1 MSARE
6 HDEERAGASL
16 TYTCLNCSAR
26 LEGRSCKLR
35 CPRCGYFESCSDL
48 EPHPPIS
55 GAKPG

>member
-1 MSARE
+1 MKT
-6 HDEERAGASL
+6 HERDAAPEGASL

-48 EPHPPIS
+48 EPHPPLS
-55 GAKPG
+55 ADRRD